1 MIYYNNDKCFLVF
14 GYLVIYLFIF
24 WLVMFYLFIYLFIF
38 LKKTEN
44 NILKE
49 KFG

>member
-1 MIYYNNDKCFLVF
+1 MIYYNSDKCFLVF

-24 WLVMFYLFIYLFIF
+24 WLVMFYLFIFF
-38 LKKTEN
+38 FEKTEN
-44 NILKE
+44 SILKK